1 MKSLLLFIIIIL
13 LTNPSFGQN
22 SSYGFYRNLV
32 IKKYKRYAKK
42 NIYTIAITENDS
54 SIFIHISGDTL
65 YDTDKYFHFSSNGT
79 CDREITSFSCE
90 ECYKKEIDFFLKDNL
105 TKKIKIN
112 DSLYYGYHLFQPM
125 MQIKMSSNC
134 TIEESSIPLDKKTFK
149 AMWKNN
155 RVK

>member
-13 LTNPSFGQN
+13 LTSPSFGQH
-22 SSYGFYRNLV
+22 SSYGFNRNFV
-32 IKKYKRYAKK
+32 IKNVKRYAKK
-42 NIYTIAITENDS
+42 NRYTTVITENDS
-54 SIFIHISGDTL
+54 SIFIQISGESL
-65 YDTDKYFHFSSNGT
+65 FEYEKYFHFSINGT

-90 ECYKKEIDFFLKDNL
+90 ECFKKEIDFFLKDNL

-134 TIEESSIPLDKKTFK
+134 TIEESSIPLDKKTFI